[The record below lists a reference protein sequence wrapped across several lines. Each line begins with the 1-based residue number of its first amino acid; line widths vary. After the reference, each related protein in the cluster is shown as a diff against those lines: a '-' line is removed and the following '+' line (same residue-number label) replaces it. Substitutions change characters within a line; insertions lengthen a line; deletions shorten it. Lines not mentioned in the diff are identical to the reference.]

1 MRKEEIKVVIE
12 RGDDGTYSA
21 YMDNYSYDFHLVGDG
36 KTVEEAKES
45 ICKSFTINYLHIKR

>member
-36 KTVEEAKES
+36 KTVEEAKENLLS
-45 ICKSFTINYLHIKR
+45 CYSLLSRF